1 MSIRTKA
8 WLLITVVTVLVAA
21 ICFDSVI
28 SLKRISEIDRQA
40 KVLTQI
46 NIHLLECRRQ
56 EKNFQLRGFT
66 RHGEDT
72 LNSAEK
78 WKKLLEKALDLVKK
92 SQDELNDRY
101 PSQLASINQD
111 MMDYGKIFW
120 MQVEK
125 SDIQD
130 WDVSLDNDV
139 VKKAR
144 SCQAMILKIQDLEEL
159 RKGTIMRQ
167 SEMLI
172 YMLGVLVV
180 IALAAFGYFLMI
192 NLVRPVVD
200 LAHMLKEI
208 SSREGNL
215 TLRLSVRQKDEIGDL
230 ANGFNVFVEAIQNI
244 IKDVSSNIKILAVSS
259 EHLDDISTGLKV
271 NAEMTSNKSMA
282 MTAAGIQMNTNMD
295 YITTASLE
303 TNASIEQMVLATE
316 NMSSNVKDIARNAEQ
331 ARTVSGLAVAKTR
344 KASAQILELENSA
357 KDISKVTEV
366 ITEISEQTNL
376 LALNA
381 TIEAARA
388 GTTGQGFAVVANEIK
403 TLARQTADAT
413 QDIKN
418 SIQRVQ
424 HTTVSTSEEIQQVS
438 EIISEIDDIVS
449 SIASSMEEQALTTQT
464 VLQDLQVAS
473 GKIHGMNENLNQSA
487 HATKEMSRNIDEVDN
502 AAKEISETAS
512 QVSSSSEDLAELS
525 MKLKNIMDR
534 LRT

>member
-21 ICFDSVI
+21 ICCDTVI
-28 SLKRISEIDRQA
+28 SLKRISEIDRKT
-40 KVLTQI
+40 KVLSQI

-56 EKNFQLRGFT
+56 EKNFQLRGFV
-66 RHGEDT
+66 RYGKDT
-72 LNSAEK
+72 INSAEK
-78 WKKLLEKALDLVKK
+78 WKTLLESALDLVKK
-92 SQDELNDRY
+92 SQNELNDRY
-101 PSQLASINQD
+101 ASELASVNQD
-111 MMDYGKIFW
+111 MVDYGKIFW

-125 SDIQD
+125 NNIQD
-130 WDVSLDNDV
+130 WDVSLDNDA

-144 SCQAMILKIQDLEEL
+144 SCQEMVLKIQDMEAL
-159 RKGTIMRQ
+159 RKDTMMRQ

-172 YMLGVLVV
+172 YILGVLVL
-180 IALAAFGYFLMI
+180 ISLGAFGYFIMI

-215 TLRLSVRQKDEIGDL
+215 TLRLSVRQTDEIGDL

-259 EHLDDISTGLKV
+259 DQLEGISTGLKI

-282 MTAAGIQMNTNMD
+282 MTAAGIQMSTNMD
-295 YITTASLE
+295 YITTASQE
-303 TNASIEQMVLATE
+303 TNVSIEQMVQATE
-316 NMSSNVKDIARNAEQ
+316 SMSANIKDIARNAEQ

-344 KASAQILELENSA
+344 TASTRILELESSA

-388 GTTGQGFAVVANEIK
+388 GTSGQGFAVVANEIK

-413 QDIKN
+413 QDIKK

-424 HTTVSTSEEIQQVS
+424 HTTLSTSEEIQQVS
-438 EIISEIDDIVS
+438 EIITEIDGIVS
-449 SIASSMEEQALTTQT
+449 SIALSMEAQALTTQT
-464 VLQDLQVAS
+464 VLKDLQAAS
-473 GKIHGMNENLNQSA
+473 GKINGMNENLNESFD
-487 HATKEMSRNIDEVDN
+487 ATKEMSRNIGEVDN
-502 AAKEISETAS
+502 AAKEISATAS
-512 QVSSSSEDLAELS
+512 QVSSSSEELAELS
-525 MKLKNIMDR
+525 LKLKNIMDR

>member
-8 WLLITVVTVLVAA
+8 WLLITVVTVLVGA
-21 ICFDSVI
+21 ICCDTVI
-28 SLKRISEIDRQA
+28 SLKRISDIDRQA
-40 KVLTQI
+40 KVLSQI

-66 RHGEDT
+66 RHGQDT

-92 SQDELNDRY
+92 SQDELNNRY
-101 PSQLASINQD
+101 LSQLTSINQD
-111 MMDYGKIFW
+111 MADYGKIFW
-120 MQVEK
+120 TQVEK
-125 SDIQD
+125 NETNG
-130 WDVSLDNDV
+130 WNVSLDNDA

-144 SCQAMILKIQDLEEL
+144 SCQAMILKIQGLEEL
-159 RKGTIMRQ
+159 RKDGIMRQ
-167 SEMLI
+167 SEKLI
-172 YMLGVLVV
+172 YILGVLVV
-180 IALAAFGYFLMI
+180 IALGAFGYFLMI

-244 IKDVSSNIKILAVSS
+244 IKDVSSNIKVLAVSS
-259 EHLDDISTGLKV
+259 DHLEGISTGLKI

-282 MTAAGIQMNTNMD
+282 MTAAGIQMSTNMD
-295 YITTASLE
+295 NITTASHE
-303 TNASIEQMVLATE
+303 TNASIEQMVQATE
-316 NMSSNVKDIARNAEQ
+316 NMSANVKDIAQNAEQ
-331 ARTVSGLAVAKTR
+331 AKTVSSLAVAKTR
-344 KASAQILELENSA
+344 TASTQILELEGSA

-388 GTTGQGFAVVANEIK
+388 GTSGKGFAVVANEIK

-413 QDIKN
+413 QDINK

-424 HTTVSTSEEIQQVS
+424 NTTLSTSEEIQQVS
-438 EIISEIDDIVS
+438 EIITEIDDIVS
-449 SIASSMEEQALTTQT
+449 SIALSMEEQALITQA
-464 VLQDLQVAS
+464 VLTDLKVAS
-473 GKIHGMNENLNQSA
+473 GNIHGMNENLNQSA
-487 HATKEMSRNIDEVDN
+487 DATKEMSQNISEVDN
-502 AAKEISETAS
+502 SAKEISATAS
-512 QVSSSSEDLAELS
+512 QVSDSSEELAELS
-525 MKLKNIMDR
+525 TKLKTIMDR